1 MERRRG
7 QREWEQEQG
16 KRGGGSR
23 WRYGSGGRGCD
34 AAVGTESVVVG
45 VDGSI
50 VVEAEGAGRWRGQ
63 SAG

>member
-1 MERRRG
+1 MAVVVD
-7 QREWEQEQG
+7 
-16 KRGGGSR
+16 GSMAVVA
-23 WRYGSGGRGCD
+23 GCD